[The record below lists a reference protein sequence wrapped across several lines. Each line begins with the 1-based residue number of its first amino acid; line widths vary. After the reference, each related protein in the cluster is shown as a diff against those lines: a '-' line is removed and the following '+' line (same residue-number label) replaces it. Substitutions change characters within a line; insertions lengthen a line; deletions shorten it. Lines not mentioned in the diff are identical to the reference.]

1 MKKIIVLLVVLLNF
15 NNKIKSSNLSTAL
28 NKSLLGIKKQL
39 GSPVGSPDY
48 KILAPDFKRI
58 VKAIFELLGLKTETP
73 NIFSLSYS
81 TFKFAKKIATELT
94 KNRLV
99 PAIFTEEQFKN
110 YQIVRDAFIK
120 KSFQGPKG
128 SMDYQ
133 LYLALIQELE
143 NSTLSVAENEEIWN
157 KKIEEVEIESLAI
170 QEAEAKTEQDIRKIV
185 EKLLEDKQ
193 LSLEETTL
201 YSNNQERVSYW
212 LTEYAKLKENL
223 IQSSLLMTQAQKQL
237 LDTMQVRFKAT
248 FLEEIILARTSLNTA
263 DVLAKATKAAQAS
276 HQASQ
281 KIKTAQEILDTIKA
295 KYKGFDSPDYT
306 GVEFVTQFN
315 GMLRNWQEQGILKGL
330 ENTPEYKSIKLK
342 YDKAKETIKAD
353 LAFKLLT
360 KQSTKQSLL
369 NLAGQ
374 DIKYF
379 NTELI
384 KYNGGNE
391 EVSDMQNKLVAIIK
405 KINSGKLT
413 KQDIDFIKQF
423 EFSFSKKIFL
433 AAREQAAREQAA
445 REQAAK
451 EAKEAKD
458 AQASYVKSL
467 ENNKA
472 LAQKLKEAQEKL
484 SNLEET
490 HRLAELRLAEIR
502 AIEK

>member
-15 NNKIKSSNLSTAL
+15 NNKIKSSDLSADISAVL
-28 NKSLLGIKKQL
+28 NKSLSGIKKQL
-39 GSPVGSPDY
+39 SLPDY
-48 KILAPDFKRI
+48 KILAPDFKRV
-58 VKAIFELLGLKTETP
+58 VKAIFELLGLETENP
-73 NIFSLSYS
+73 NIFSSSYS
-81 TFKFAKKIATELT
+81 TFEFAKKITTELT

-128 SMDYQ
+128 SMDY
-133 LYLALIQELE
+133 LPYLALIQELE
-143 NSTLSVAENEEIWN
+143 NSTLSVAENEKIWN
-157 KKIEEVEIESLAI
+157 KKIKEVETESLAI

-185 EKLLEDKQ
+185 EKLIEDKQ
-193 LSLEETTL
+193 LSPQETTL
-201 YSNNQERVSYW
+201 YSSNQERVSYW

-223 IQSSLLMTQAQKQL
+223 IQRSLPITQAQRKL
-237 LDTMQVRFKAT
+237 LDTMQVRFKTT

-263 DVLAKATKAAQAS
+263 DVLAKAKKAAQA
-276 HQASQ
+276 
-281 KIKTAQEILDTIKA
+281 AQEINTKLETAKKILDTIKA

-315 GMLRNWQEQGILKGL
+315 GMLRNWQEQGILKKL
-330 ENTPEYKSIKLK
+330 EKTPEYKSIKLK

-360 KQSTKQSLL
+360 KQSTKQSFL
-369 NLAGQ
+369 NLASQ

-384 KYNGGNE
+384 KYNLGNE
-391 EVSDMQNKLVAIIK
+391 EIEDMQNKLVAIIK

-433 AAREQAAREQAA
+433 AAREQAA
-445 REQAAK
+445 K
-451 EAKEAKD
+451 EAKEA
-458 AQASYVKSL
+458 QAKYVKSL

-472 LAQKLKEAQEKL
+472 LVEKLQEAQEKL

-502 AIEK
+502 AI